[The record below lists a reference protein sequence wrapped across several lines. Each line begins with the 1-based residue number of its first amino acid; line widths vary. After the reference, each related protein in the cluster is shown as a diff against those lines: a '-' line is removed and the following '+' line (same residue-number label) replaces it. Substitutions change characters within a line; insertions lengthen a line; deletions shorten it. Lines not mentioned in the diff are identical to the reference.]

1 MNHQDGGQDDEN
13 RESEAHGDGIASI
26 SAEVITAELKS
37 RRASPVE
44 AESDPEEESPRQP

>member
-26 SAEVITAELKS
+26 SARHLIEGTVTGL
-37 RRASPVE
+37 P
-44 AESDPEEESPRQP
+44 